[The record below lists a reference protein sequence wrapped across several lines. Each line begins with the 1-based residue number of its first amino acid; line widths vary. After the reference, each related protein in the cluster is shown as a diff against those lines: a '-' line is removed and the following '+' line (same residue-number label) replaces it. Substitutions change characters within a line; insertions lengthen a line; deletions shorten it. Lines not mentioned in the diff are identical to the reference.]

1 MRACY
6 QHPVQLSKKEQEKL
20 LFDFKKA
27 MHKAEG
33 ETDGSKRLIAYLR
46 FSPWQRELAN
56 AIDGKKNR
64 SLDRAITA
72 WQALELA
79 VEKLMA

>member
-6 QHPVQLSKKEQEKL
+6 QHPVQLSKKEQERL
-20 LFDFKKA
+20 LSDFKKA

-33 ETDGSKRLIAYLR
+33 ETDQSKKLIAYLR
-46 FSPWQRELAN
+46 FSSWQRELAN

-64 SLDRAITA
+64 SLDRAVTA
-72 WQALELA
+72 WQALKPA
-79 VEKLMA
+79 VEKQTD